1 MKKLLVGVFCAI
13 LGTSAQA
20 ATLDFLGDANN
31 EERGVAS
38 GTTYSNAFT
47 GGLTLTLTAGMDFN
61 PYFDGANAGLG
72 VCQVL
77 DNEDQCDPSSDDNVT
92 DGESV
97 TIDLNGTYNLSNF
110 LFTGEG
116 HSLSAG
122 IVPLATDETLLF
134 GINGGALSQTTFAL
148 LSAAS
153 FMDVQSFTL
162 AFDDD
167 GNNAEQF
174 YLASVVATPIPVPAA
189 LPLLIAGIGSM
200 AWVGRRRKTA

>member
-47 GGLTLTLTAGMDFN
+47 GGLTLTLTSNFN

-72 VCQVL
+72 VCKEL
-77 DNEDQCDPSSDDNVT
+77 DEGDQCDPASDDNVT
-92 DGESV
+92 AGESV
-97 TIDLNGTYNLSNF
+97 TVDLNGTYNLSNF
-110 LFTGEG
+110 VFTGEG
-116 HSLSAG
+116 HSIGAG
-122 IVPLATDETLLF
+122 IQPLVTDETLRF
-134 GINGGALSQTTFAL
+134 SINGEALSQTTFAI
-148 LSAAS
+148 LSGAS
-153 FMDVQSFTL
+153 FVNVQSFTL

-167 GNNAEQF
+167 QNTAEQF

-189 LPLLIAGIGSM
+189 FPLLIAGLGSM